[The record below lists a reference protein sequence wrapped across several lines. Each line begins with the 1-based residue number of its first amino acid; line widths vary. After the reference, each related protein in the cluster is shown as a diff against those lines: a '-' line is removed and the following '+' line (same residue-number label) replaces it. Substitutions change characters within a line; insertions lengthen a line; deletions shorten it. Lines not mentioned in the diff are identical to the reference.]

1 MYVCYMCAT
10 CEAHKSIHIACIAC
24 MCTHVYTCYYICKF

>member
-10 CEAHKSIHIACIAC
+10 CEANKSIHIACIAC